1 MACMWQD
8 ASPRIAEQLGLAN
21 GLFEADAPAAAGL
34 GFVSM
39 APSGWVGNGTTIVL
53 VSHDAALMRS
63 LCDRVGWLDH
73 GRLVEVGDPD
83 HVIDAYLKHASQDEG
98 DTLTARD

>member
-1 MACMWQD
+1 MYV
-8 ASPRIAEQLGLAN
+8 R
-21 GLFEADAPAAAGL
+21 L
-34 GFVSM
+34 GFAV
-39 APSGWVGNGTTIVL
+39 AVNVNPEILLVDEVIAVGDEEFQRRCMDHMHRLRENGTTIVL
-53 VSHDAALMRS
+53 VSHDAALMRR

-83 HVIDAYLKHASQDEG
+83 HVIDAYLEHASRDED